1 MCLPAS
7 TNVWIDESMT
17 TSTAENDM
25 QIGFKSAWKMSYCAC
40 FSMCVLSSL
49 KAQAIKPPAS
59 KPAAGFP
66 TELEK
71 STDQGNLC
79 SVVVFLFLQHSF
91 VAVKFSRTQRGLTLW
106 IPKT

>member
-1 MCLPAS
+1 
-7 TNVWIDESMT
+7 MT

-25 QIGFKSAWKMSYCAC
+25 QIGLKSAWKMSYCAC